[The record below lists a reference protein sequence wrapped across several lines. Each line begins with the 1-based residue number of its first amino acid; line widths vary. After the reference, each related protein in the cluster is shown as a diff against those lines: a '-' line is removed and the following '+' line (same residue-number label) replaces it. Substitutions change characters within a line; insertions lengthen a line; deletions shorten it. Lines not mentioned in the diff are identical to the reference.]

1 MEIASKRRFCE
12 MTPRKREEVREK
24 SSDDVVSMASDL
36 GYSMHPSMDPDIN
49 RSETK
54 QKKNSDSRV
63 YSVIA
68 ETIAYVKKLNEK

>member
-1 MEIASKRRFCE
+1 
-12 MTPRKREEVREK
+12 
-24 SSDDVVSMASDL
+24 MASDL

>member
-1 MEIASKRRFCE
+1 MKDENREPASL
-12 MTPRKREEVREK
+12 EVREK
-24 SSDDVVSMASDL
+24 ISDDVVSMASEL

-68 ETIAYVKKLNEK
+68 ETIAYVKKLNEN

>member
-1 MEIASKRRFCE
+1 MKDENREPASL
-12 MTPRKREEVREK
+12 EVREK
-24 SSDDVVSMASDL
+24 ISDDVVSMASDL
-36 GYSMHPSMDPDIN
+36 GYRHPSMDPDIN

-54 QKKNSDSRV
+54 QKKNRDSRV